1 MSGLFYLFLCFR
13 SYPVKLEAFIPT
25 FYKIR
30 SILEELC
37 VAKSDSTYFGT
48 SGPKIRSVRLELDY
62 VTPKPKETSVT
73 TCRRP

>member
-37 VAKSDSTYFGT
+37 
-48 SGPKIRSVRLELDY
+48 GPKIRSVRLELDY
-62 VTPKPKETSVT
+62 VTPKPKETSAT
-73 TCRRP
+73 TCRQP